1 MSEQPQAGQPAR
13 QDDNPQ
19 QDNVDEQHGFGVDE
33 HNHGWA
39 PDHGRAGEE
48 DREASRKAWEAQG
61 TQDAA
66 HGEADSSPDP
76 DDARL
81 PSGTVGESITDRG
94 EDIADRDGK
103 EAGRQDTGVQG
114 ESQRPTGTSTAR
126 DVTGVDPQ
134 EPIDPESPNLR

>member
-1 MSEQPQAGQPAR
+1 MSEQPQAGQPAQ

-19 QDNVDEQHGFGVDE
+19 QDNVDEQQGFGVDE

-48 DREASRKAWEAQG
+48 DREAGRKAWEAQD